1 MRRLRPRFFDHLL
14 IGTAK
19 AELTQY
25 RHVRTLLRRDH
36 RLRETGIRQ
45 RFHLKQPL
53 LRRQLRVGN
62 LKTVLRGGFITKR
75 ETGVVVRQPHQP
87 VKVDFTRFHDGPLR

>member
-14 IGTAK
+14 IGAAK
-19 AELTQY
+19 AELTQH

-45 RFHLKQPL
+45 RFHLKH
-53 LRRQLRVGN
+53 RQLRVGN